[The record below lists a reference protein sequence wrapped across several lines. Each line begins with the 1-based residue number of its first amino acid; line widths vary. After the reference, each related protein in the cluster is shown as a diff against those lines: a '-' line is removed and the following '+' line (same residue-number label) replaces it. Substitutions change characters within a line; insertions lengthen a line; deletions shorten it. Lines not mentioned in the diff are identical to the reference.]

1 MCHHSSC
8 KDFDINTKYTCHY
21 KQCHYLLFD
30 LFLYKWINLD
40 FIFARSVAIHTSGTI
55 CNVTFG
61 NSGVIIT
68 FAKVTAFSIS
78 FIIFASIIRIDFP
91 AGLTCVSKFGIKFFT
106 STFGI
111 FFARCI
117 FIAASRTD
125 TIIRRLIPPL
135 VVSFS

>member
-55 CNVTFG
+55 CNVTFR

-68 FAKVTAFSIS
+68 FAKITAFPISWVIFTSIVW
-78 FIIFASIIRIDFP
+78 INFP
-91 AGLTCVSKFGIKFFT
+91 TCLTGIGKFGIKFFT
-106 STFGI
+106 GALGI

-125 TIIRRLIPPL
+125 TIIRQLIPPL